1 MTLATVPDLVLRSV
15 SADWNYARWQQLP
28 DDGNRY
34 EVIDGVLYR
43 TTAPSFFHQWIIKRL
58 ERYLGIPAED
68 RGLAFTVP
76 APVGVL
82 MPQCDLVQ
90 PDYVVVLAERAAII
104 HDRRIFGVPDL
115 IIEVLS
121 PSNAAHDTEV
131 KRKAYAQA
139 SVPEYAI
146 IDPEQR
152 TLRAFQ
158 LAETGRYGVARS
170 FAATELVRFACLPTI
185 TFRVG
190 DLFTGAPD
198 TTL

>member
-15 SADWNYARWQQLP
+15 SADWDYARWQQLP

-34 EVIDGVLYR
+34 EVIDGMLYK

-68 RGLAFTVP
+68 RGPAFTVP

-82 MPQCDLVQ
+82 MPRCDPVQ

-104 HDRRIFGVPDL
+104 HDRRVFGVPDL

-121 PSNAAHDTEV
+121 PSNAANDTEV
-131 KRKAYAQA
+131 KRNAYAHA
-139 SVPEYAI
+139 GVPEYAI
-146 IDPEQR
+146 VDLEQR
-152 TLRAFQ
+152 ILHTFQ
-158 LAETGRYGVARS
+158 LTEPGQYGVARS
-170 FAATELVRFACLPTI
+170 FAATELITFACLPTI
-185 TFRVG
+185 AFRVG
-190 DLFTGAPD
+190 DLFMGAPD